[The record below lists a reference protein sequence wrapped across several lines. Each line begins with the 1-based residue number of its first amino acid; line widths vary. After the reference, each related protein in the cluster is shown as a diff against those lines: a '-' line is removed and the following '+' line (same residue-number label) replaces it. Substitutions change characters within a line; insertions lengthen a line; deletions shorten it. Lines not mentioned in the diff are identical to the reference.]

1 MSSPLNDAI
10 MVCGHT
16 KQPTNL
22 RTLIPILLELLQLV
36 TRGSY
41 VGCGSS
47 VSGSDLVT
55 PVYLGRFPWIF
66 CVGFASPLHR
76 SIAASSVIDCIST
89 FWNLRPR
96 RRNLG
101 FSSSSSCSDYLIVV
115 TISSL
120 FYSIGA
126 PRIATKTS
134 LSNVQI
140 WIHEL
145 LMQLITD
152 FSMRRVL

>member
-101 FSSSSSCSDYLIVV
+101 FSSSLSCSDYLIVV
-115 TISSL
+115 TRPSFS
-120 FYSIGA
+120 YSIGA
-126 PRIATKTS
+126 PGRKSYTDHLSS
-134 LSNVQI
+134 LSRSI
-140 WIHEL
+140 WSHTTR
-145 LMQLITD
+145 LILVC
-152 FSMRRVL
+152 R